1 VQAPTGE
8 LLSGGNFFINYP
20 VGVVALPGTGNVST
34 GGTPP
39 RVSGVSLPNLN
50 DFNNGVR
57 LTFLTSSPQPAFDP
71 IISFD
76 LCTGQTA
83 PPPSAFSCVT
93 ESAADGN
100 GTAFDPAVVVCTP
113 Q

>member
-1 VQAPTGE
+1 
-8 LLSGGNFFINYP
+8 
-20 VGVVALPGTGNVST
+20 VALPGTGNVPTS
-34 GGTPP
+34 G
-39 RVSGVSLPNLN
+39 RVSGVSLPTLN
-50 DFNNGVR
+50 DFNNAVQLG
-57 LTFLTSSPQPAFDP
+57 FLSLQPQAQFDP

-83 PPPSAFSCVT
+83 PLPTAFTCVT
-93 ESAADGN
+93 KSASDGN